1 MYKEVSFS
9 FCSIKKSNLD
19 LIKINKNNDF
29 NNLVGGAAVSTKRN
43 EDKHVIK
50 KSFNYKQTY
59 SKHNKP
65 EHKEFDTK
73 QDAIE
78 RSIIQSRK
86 ISKSK
91 LNLNDLNEVYEYIM
105 KNPFIV
111 KKLYERF
118 YYEGFYHMISNS
130 NLKKINGYYIT
141 NYLYKFVYNG
151 NTLKDYDT
159 ANNYNYTIETQC
171 KNIDKFLKLLN
182 PIENKLPDNYVLQ
195 KTFNYVDAIKF
206 ICKHS
211 NDYAWE
217 IDYFITKINK
227 DLSNNK
233 FKLEI
238 ENSYINDKIL
248 QIAAFF
254 INKLYYY
261 PSPYD
266 KLYHFKKVLMRF
278 VELSLKHFQT
288 IQEMNMIINYIR
300 YHLYE
305 NKILIDR
312 RFALHIFYYIL
323 QNLKDKDD
331 IEMKTT

>member
-1 MYKEVSFS
+1 MTEQ
-9 FCSIKKSNLD
+9 
-19 LIKINKNNDF
+19 
-29 NNLVGGAAVSTKRN
+29 
-43 EDKHVIK
+43 E
-50 KSFNYKQTY
+50 
-59 SKHNKP
+59 
-65 EHKEFDTK
+65 
-73 QDAIE
+73 
-78 RSIIQSRK
+78 
-86 ISKSK
+86 
-91 LNLNDLNEVYEYIM
+91 
-105 KNPFIV
+105 
-111 KKLYERF
+111 
-118 YYEGFYHMISNS
+118 
-130 NLKKINGYYIT
+130 
-141 NYLYKFVYNG
+141 
-151 NTLKDYDT
+151 
-159 ANNYNYTIETQC
+159 
-171 KNIDKFLKLLN
+171 
-182 PIENKLPDNYVLQ
+182 
-195 KTFNYVDAIKF
+195 IKF